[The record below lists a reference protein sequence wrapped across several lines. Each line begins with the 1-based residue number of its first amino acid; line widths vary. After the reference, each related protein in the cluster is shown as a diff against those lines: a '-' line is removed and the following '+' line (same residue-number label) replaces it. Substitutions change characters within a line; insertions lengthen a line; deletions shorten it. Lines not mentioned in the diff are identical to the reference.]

1 VKLRNSKAA
10 GMLKNFEKLFDG
22 QFLERGRD
30 YYKEGAVKNVL
41 KEGNTI
47 IANVQGN
54 ELYRV
59 SIDLKREEMEC
70 SCPGDF
76 NCKHMAAVLYSLRAN
91 KADET
96 DKLFA
101 PLKNKPKEELEEII
115 KKMVMENPE
124 HAIFINSDKTGLE
137 KEIRQLWLTE
147 DEYSFQMKSGRLLE
161 MASKID
167 KPLELQL
174 KLFRKLFDIYDHN
187 GALESIEPTM
197 FKLLK
202 EIRKELKKPENKT
215 QKPKTIKEIK
225 NLVNEYDWFLDAIE

>member
-1 VKLRNSKAA
+1 MAGQISQD
-10 GMLKNFEKLFDG
+10 GMLKNFEKLFSG

-47 IANVQGN
+47 TANVQGN
-54 ELYRV
+54 ALYRV
-59 SIDLKREEMEC
+59 SIDLKTEEMEC
-70 SCPGDF
+70 SCPCDF

-91 KADET
+91 KAGET

-101 PLKNKPKEELEEII
+101 PLKNKSKEELEEIV
-115 KKMVMENPE
+115 KKMVMDNPE
-124 HAIFINSDKTGLE
+124 HAIFINSDKTSLE
-137 KEIRQLWLTE
+137 REIRQLWLTE
-147 DEYSFQMKSGRLLE
+147 DGHSFQMKCRRLLE
-161 MASKID
+161 MVLKTE
-167 KPLELQL
+167 KPLELEL

-187 GALESIEPTM
+187 GSIESMESAM

-202 EIRKELKKPENKT
+202 ETRKELKKPENKT
-215 QKPKTIKEIK
+215 QKPKIIKEIK